1 MLTCIYFQGF
11 SNLQAF
17 QDQLKN
23 ITILSK
29 NVSDTSLTTSSLT
42 TSTLVNDDTSQFVTT
57 SDTSFPISQPV
68 RLFDITTPPTTE
80 VSANTDGSLLPETVL
95 TGEMDGAT
103 IVIQSRI
110 PAQDVTDTAIDNAV
124 DTLTTDTLTAD
135 TPTDAQ
141 DTQSVTAVP
150 IGKPAQRL

>member
-1 MLTCIYFQGF
+1 MSTCIYFQGF
-11 SNLQAF
+11 GNLQAF

-29 NVSDTSLTTSSLT
+29 NVSDPSLTTSSLT

-57 SDTSFPISQPV
+57 SDTSFPISQSV
-68 RLFDITTPPTTE
+68 RLFDMTAPPNTQ
-80 VSANTDGSLLPETVL
+80 VSANTDGTLLPETVL

-110 PAQDVTDTAIDNAV
+110 PAQDVTDTAIDNPIA
-124 DTLTTDTLTAD
+124 TLTADTLTAD
-135 TPTDAQ
+135 TLTDAQ
-141 DTQSVTAVP
+141 DTQHVTAVP
-150 IGKPAQRL
+150 TGNQAQRL